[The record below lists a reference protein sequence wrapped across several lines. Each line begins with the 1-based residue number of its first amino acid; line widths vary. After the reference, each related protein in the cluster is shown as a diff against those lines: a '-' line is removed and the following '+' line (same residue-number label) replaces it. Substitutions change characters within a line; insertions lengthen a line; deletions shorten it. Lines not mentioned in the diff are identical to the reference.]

1 MADQNPPDA
10 SETQLPKQVSCQ
22 LCRKQLP
29 ADEAVVEEAKDYVH
43 WFCGQDCYQRW
54 QHDHDHDEEQESPRK

>member
-1 MADQNPPDA
+1 MTDQDSQDKP
-10 SETQLPKQVSCQ
+10 ETQLPQQVSCQ

-54 QHDHDHDEEQESPRK
+54 QHEHSQDEESSRE

>member
-1 MADQNPPDA
+1 MTHQDSRDKPVQPVP
-10 SETQLPKQVSCQ
+10 QQVSCQ

-29 ADEAVVEEAKDYVH
+29 ADEAMVEEAKDYVH

-54 QHDHDHDEEQESPRK
+54 QRDHRQEQGSSDT